1 MEAGKM
7 DMDISVAAQG
17 MSGKLPVVNA
27 KEKNLAKIDKTSKD
41 FEAVF
46 LGQMLQPMFNTVEI
60 DPNMGGGS
68 AEEVYR
74 SMMADEYGK
83 LLANRGGGLGIASEV
98 KKEMLRIQE
107 GNK

>member
-1 MEAGKM
+1 
-7 DMDISVAAQG
+7 MDISVAAAQG

-27 KEKNLAKIDKTSKD
+27 KAKNLAKIDKTSKD

-46 LGQMLQPMFNTVEI
+46 LGQMLQPMFNTMEI

-74 SMMADEYGK
+74 SMLADEYGK
-83 LLANRGGGLGIASEV
+83 LLAKRGSIGIASEV
-98 KKEMLRIQE
+98 KKEMLRVQE
-107 GNK
+107 GN